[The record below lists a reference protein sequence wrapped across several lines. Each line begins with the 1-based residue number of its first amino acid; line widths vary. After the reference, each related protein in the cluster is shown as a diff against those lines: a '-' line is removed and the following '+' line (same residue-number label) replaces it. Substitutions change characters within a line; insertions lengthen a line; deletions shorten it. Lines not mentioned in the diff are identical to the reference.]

1 MSEVVIASSESDAQA
16 AAAVER
22 HHAQL
27 AGALAAR
34 VEALLAAARS
44 GDTVAGGGAKAELV
58 AWCGRELVPHALAEE
73 TTLYPAARA
82 MPSARL
88 LIDGML
94 GEHRVLTDLV
104 RRIAGAEHLVGAVA
118 AAGTLRVMFDSHLAK
133 ENELLLPLL
142 VAASDVSVAA
152 LLTEMQEAMAG
163 AEAEV
168 PDSSA
173 ARCGCGETDG
183 PEDPE
188 LDAQAIPHAI
198 RHATIFGALDAVRP
212 GAGLVLVASHDPVPL
227 LRQLESRSP
236 GTFRVDYLQRGPEMW
251 RLRFSRPCATG

>member
-1 MSEVVIASSESDAQA
+1 MSDVVIASSEPDAQA

-22 HHAQL
+22 HHAEL

-44 GDTVAGGGAKAELV
+44 GDTVAGSAAKAELV

-73 TTLYPAARA
+73 TALYPAARVE
-82 MPSARL
+82 PTARPL
-88 LIDGML
+88 VDGML
-94 GEHRVLTDLV
+94 GEHRVLSDLV
-104 RRIAGAEHLVGAVA
+104 RRIADAEHLVSAVA
-118 AAGTLRVMFDSHLAK
+118 AAGALRVMFDSHQAK
-133 ENELLLPLL
+133 ENELLMPLL
-142 VAASDVSVAA
+142 VAAPNVSVAA
-152 LLTEMQEAMAG
+152 LLAGMREAMA
-163 AEAEV
+163 AAADE

-183 PEDPE
+183 AGDPE

-212 GAGLVLVASHDPVPL
+212 GAGLVLVATHDPVPL

-236 GTFRVDYLQRGPEMW
+236 GTFTVEYLRRGPEEW
-251 RLRFSRPCATG
+251 RLRFSRPSATG